1 MNFIIAWL
9 VKKIGVGFVIIGVQV
24 LYAIFIAAYVVF
36 IFKAIKKI
44 IFVFQNLLTYIQGFG
59 GGSSALD
66 IVSYFNGYMSV
77 VGFWDGFMTV
87 FPLFSASLV
96 FLITSIAYK
105 HSLKAYKAYVLSIQ
119 RAADAL

>member
-9 VKKIGVGFVIIGVQV
+9 VKKVGVAVVIIGVQV
-24 LYAIFIAAYVVF
+24 LYAIFIAAYVAF
-36 IFKAIKKI
+36 IYKAIKKI
-44 IFVFQNLLTYIQGFG
+44 ISVFQNLFIFIHSFNS
-59 GGSSALD
+59 GSSD

-119 RAADAL
+119 RASDAL

>member
-1 MNFIIAWL
+1 MNLIIAWL
-9 VKKIGVGFVIIGVQV
+9 VKKFGVVAVVIGVQV
-24 LYAIFIAAYVVF
+24 LYTIFIAAYVVF
-36 IFKAIKKI
+36 IYNAIKKI
-44 IFVFQNLLTYIQGFG
+44 ISVFQNLFIYIQSFNS
-59 GGSSALD
+59 GSSE

-77 VGFWDGFMTV
+77 IGFWDGFMTV

-119 RAADAL
+119 RAADVL